1 LGLTGRATGPDGKK
15 IRMTV
20 YFRRQLTDYVEYHRD
35 PRNCAAHV
43 LGIVLLFLGAIL
55 PLTMAPVSAFGVHT
69 TLGVLLALPVLIYW
83 VALDASIGLAIV
95 AAAVLLFAIAA
106 FLVDHASVATV
117 WEITI
122 ALIVIGIGSQI
133 VGHQVFERRKPSMA
147 DHPAHFLFG
156 PPFVMAKL
164 FIALGFRDDLAEI
177 IGPAAGAAPD
187 ASSVSGEAR

>member
-1 LGLTGRATGPDGKK
+1 
-15 IRMTV
+15 MTA

-43 LGIVLLFLGAIL
+43 VGIILLFLGAIL
-55 PLTMAPVSAFGVHT
+55 PLTMWPVSAFGVHT
-69 TLGVLLALPVLIYW
+69 NLGALLALPVLIYW
-83 VALDASIGLAIV
+83 IALDPVIGLAIV
-95 AAAVLLFAIAA
+95 AAAVLLLAT
-106 FLVDHASVATV
+106 ASVIVGRISAAGV

-122 ALIVIGIGSQI
+122 VLITIGIGSQV

-177 IGPAAGAAPD
+177 IGSVRRAAPD
-187 ASSVSGEAR
+187 ASSVSGEVR

>member
-1 LGLTGRATGPDGKK
+1 
-15 IRMTV
+15 MTA

-43 LGIVLLFLGAIL
+43 VGIILLFLGAIL
-55 PLTMAPVSAFGVHT
+55 PLTMWPVSVFGIHT

-83 VALDASIGLAIV
+83 VALDPAIGLAIV
-95 AAAVLLFAIAA
+95 AAAVLLLATAGVIVGRISAA
-106 FLVDHASVATV
+106 GV

-122 ALIVIGIGSQI
+122 ALIMIGIGSQV

-164 FIALGFRDDLAEI
+164 LIALGFRDDLAEI
-177 IGPAAGAAPD
+177 IGPARRAAPD
-187 ASSVSGEAR
+187 ASSVSGEVR

>member
-1 LGLTGRATGPDGKK
+1 
-15 IRMTV
+15 MTS
-20 YFRRQLTDYVEYHRD
+20 YFRRQLTEYVEYHRD

-43 LGIVLLFLGAIL
+43 LGIILLFLGAIL
-55 PLTMAPVSAFGVHT
+55 PLTMWQISAFGGHT

-83 VALDASIGLAIV
+83 VALDAAIGLAIV
-95 AAAVLLFAIAA
+95 AAAVVLFATASWI
-106 FLVDHASVATV
+106 VDHISVAGV

-122 ALIVIGIGSQI
+122 VLVVIGIGSQI

-177 IGPAAGAAPD
+177 IGSAASAAPD
-187 ASSVSGEAR
+187 ASSVSGEVR

>member
-1 LGLTGRATGPDGKK
+1 
-15 IRMTV
+15 MTA

-43 LGIVLLFLGAIL
+43 VGIILLFLGAIL
-55 PLTMAPVSAFGVHT
+55 PLTMWPVSVFGIRT

-83 VALDASIGLAIV
+83 VALDPAIGLAIV
-95 AAAVLLFAIAA
+95 AAAVLLLATAGVIVGRISAA
-106 FLVDHASVATV
+106 GV

-122 ALIVIGIGSQI
+122 ALIMIGIGSQV

-164 FIALGFRDDLAEI
+164 LIALGFRDDLAEI
-177 IGPAAGAAPD
+177 IGPARRAAPD
-187 ASSVSGEAR
+187 ASSVSGEVR

>member
-1 LGLTGRATGPDGKK
+1 
-15 IRMTV
+15 MTA

-43 LGIVLLFLGAIL
+43 LGIILLFLGAIL
-55 PLTMAPVSAFGVHT
+55 PLTLWPISVFGAHAG
-69 TLGVLLALPVLIYW
+69 LGVLLALPVLIYW
-83 VALDASIGLAIV
+83 VALDAVIGLAIG
-95 AAAVLLFAIAA
+95 AAAVLLFATAA
-106 FLVDHASVATV
+106 LIVDHVSVAGV

-122 ALIVIGIGSQI
+122 VLVAVGIGSQI

-147 DHPAHFLFG
+147 DHPAHFLLG

-177 IGPAAGAAPD
+177 IGPAENAAPD

>member
-1 LGLTGRATGPDGKK
+1 
-15 IRMTV
+15 MTA

-35 PRNCAAHV
+35 PWNCAAHV
-43 LGIVLLFLGAIL
+43 LGIILLFLGAIL
-55 PLTMAPVSAFGVHT
+55 PLTMWPIAAFGIHT

-83 VALDASIGLAIV
+83 VTLDAAIGLALA
-95 AAAVLLFAIAA
+95 AAAVLLFATAS
-106 FLVDHASVATV
+106 FMVDHISVAGV

-122 ALIVIGIGSQI
+122 VLAIVGIGSQI

-147 DHPAHFLFG
+147 DHPVHFLLG

-177 IGPAAGAAPD
+177 IGPAASAAPD
-187 ASSVSGEAR
+187 ASSVSGEVR

>member
-1 LGLTGRATGPDGKK
+1 MAA
-15 IRMTV
+15 
-20 YFRRQLTDYVEYHRD
+20 YFRRQMTDYVEHHRD

-43 LGIVLLFLGAIL
+43 LGIILLFLGAIL
-55 PLTMAPVSAFGVHT
+55 PLTTLPISAFGVHT

-83 VALDASIGLAIV
+83 IALDTAIGLAI
-95 AAAVLLFAIAA
+95 AAATVLLFSAA
-106 FLVDHASVATV
+106 SLIVDHVSIGRV

-177 IGPAAGAAPD
+177 IGPARGAAPD
-187 ASSVSGEAR
+187 ASSVSGEVR

>member
-1 LGLTGRATGPDGKK
+1 
-15 IRMTV
+15 MTA
-20 YFRRQLTDYVEYHRD
+20 YFRRQMTDYVQYHRD

-43 LGIVLLFLGAIL
+43 LGIILLFLGAVL
-55 PLTMAPVSAFGVHT
+55 PLTMWPISLFGVHT
-69 TLGVLLALPVLIYW
+69 NLGVLLALPVLIYW
-83 VALDASIGLAIV
+83 IALDAAIGIAIA
-95 AAAVLLFAIAA
+95 AAAVLLFATATLI
-106 FLVDHASVATV
+106 VDRVSVASV

-122 ALIVIGIGSQI
+122 VLAAVGIGSQI

-177 IGPAAGAAPD
+177 IGPAASAAPD
-187 ASSVSGEAR
+187 ASSVSGEVR